1 MAISNNNYQN
11 VTKILVYFLRDQ
23 IDFCPTKHNLV
34 IEERLLLET
43 AIRSKLQHVL
53 FHFLT
58 CDNCRIRVTKSWIAK
73 IHQLHVTSI
82 YRAMVWQREK
92 ETLNTVLIKYCVHGI
107 LFKQH
112 KKIHQND
119 KMSFTG
125 SDVDV
130 IVSHAD
136 FHHIILEY
144 IKMGYQKKLKGIH
157 KEIQLVHPKY
167 SFEIDLHFLIAY
179 PHFSELNEKEHRMA
193 QSLTNDLLKNTPKNT
208 YGLVEL
214 SLEWYL
220 LALLIRYWHNDL
232 MTGLR
237 DLKTIIEYMQLPK
250 TLLLW
255 DNFMHLVKKYDMKN
269 ELFFVLSVGS
279 NIFKEPLPKKIQSA
293 IPWWIRQMAASISVK
308 DIALFPPIMKWNWK
322 IYRQQV
328 DIIYRQYD
336 IIRRIL
342 KPKAWLY
349 RLAHPR
355 DFYYFIWHIIEGFM
369 HILSKRVGL
378 IHES

>member
-1 MAISNNNYQN
+1 MAISDNNYQN

-23 IDFCPTKHNLV
+23 IDFCPTKYNLV

-43 AIRSKLQHVL
+43 AIRNKLQHVL

-58 CDNCRIRVTKSWIAK
+58 CDNCRIRVTKSWITK
-73 IHQLHVTSI
+73 INQLRITAI
-82 YRAMVWQREK
+82 FRAMIWQKEK
-92 ETLNTVLIKYCVHGI
+92 EKLNLVLKKHFICGI
-107 LFKQH
+107 LFKQQ
-112 KKIHQND
+112 KRKTCQDDGVI
-119 KMSFTG
+119 FTG

-130 IVSHAD
+130 LVPYTD
-136 FHHIILEY
+136 FIHIISEY
-144 IKMGYQKKLKGIH
+144 TKMGCQKKLKGIN

-179 PHFSELNEKEHRMA
+179 PHFSELNEKEYRMV
-193 QSLTNDLLKNTPKNT
+193 QSFTNDLFKNTPKNT

-220 LALLIRYWHNDL
+220 LASLIRYWHNDL

-237 DLKTIIEYMQLPK
+237 DLKIIIEYMQLPE

-255 DNFMHLVKKYDMKN
+255 DNFMHLVEKYDMKT

-279 NIFKEPLPKKIQSA
+279 NIFKEPLSKKIQSA
-293 IPWWIRQMAASISVK
+293 IPRWIRLIAASISAI

-322 IYRQQV
+322 KHRQHV
-328 DIIYRQYD
+328 DIVYRQYD
-336 IIRRIL
+336 IIKRIL
-342 KPKAWLY
+342 KPNLFLQ
-349 RLAHPR
+349 RLLHPR
-355 DFYYFIWHIIEGFM
+355 DLYYCFYYVV
-369 HILSKRVGL
+369 VGTKNSL
-378 IHES
+378 FNRIVGI